1 MLKTRPRAC
10 SSCIY
15 VAHAQGVQHK
25 PTDLKTLLRWIP
37 RNDGHYAGQTGA
49 AAVSAVPATGV
60 LRAQASPRPS
70 HPCPLGLHTSPGG
83 TERPPPSSRKSSA
96 QSPPPPSARVPPPPV
111 HRPPIPRRPRHGGA
125 HPYLP
130 VGRLQVEHVH
140 PAGRHGRPCVIVR
153 GAPGRPATHPPPTAA
168 VWATH
173 RSSRRRRLAHLN
185 AQHPRRELHIPPG
198 ERLEARLSQRVGH
211 RLERGGGR
219 VGKGRRRPP
228 VRGGQARWGGAAAA
242 AAVRGVGGVGG
253 VGGGGRGG
261 GSSGGGRGGR
271 GGGGAGQ
278 PPPQADGRH
287 PGGPGRPPARSRGG
301 SRWRPRPR
309 RADCYQQEGGG
320 GRSRGRRTP
329 AGRRSSRRSGGGSG
343 GGRTAGRGGR
353 RRRPAG
359 GQPPPPAGGGGGQRG
374 HAGEQPPGRHGS
386 KGVEEGG
393 EALGE
398 RVLVCDGGAGGGV
411 VKERGTA
418 RGIPRQRGRARG
430 QHARDDARAANSC
443 GTLTVQVPKGL
454 PRAAVVR
461 ATWLAYRV
469 PATSRRASTPC
480 RDRPPPT
487 HNRDGPPTAATARR
501 WRSRP
506 SFFALPAVGP
516 RMRLPGWGGRQAIAA
531 SPLLASCVLPVLR
544 APSGRLLTIWWC
556 CAPTPPSHPAVLFHS
571 LILLPRPYRTPPP
584 PVPAFSPLPLAFFLL
599 H

>member
-1 MLKTRPRAC
+1 MRKTRPRAC
-10 SSCIY
+10 SSCTY

-60 LRAQASPRPS
+60 LRAQGSPRPS
-70 HPCPLGLHTSPGG
+70 HSCPLGLHTSPGG

-96 QSPPPPSARVPPPPV
+96 QSPPPPRHAYHPPPST
-111 HRPPIPRRPRHGGA
+111 A
-125 HPYLP
+125 HPYRAGPDTGELTHICRLGVCRLSTYTPP
-130 VGRLQVEHVH
+130 VGT
-140 PAGRHGRPCVIVR
+140 AGRASLSGEP
-153 GAPGRPATHPPPTAA
+153 PAAPPPTPPPLLPSGPPAGAA
-168 VWATH
+168 GGGASPTSMRSTPAESSTSHPGSASRPASASASATA
-173 RSSRRRRLAHLN
+173 SSVAVAVSVKADDAH
-185 AQHPRRELHIPPG
+185 PSG
-198 ERLEARLSQRVGH
+198 VAR
-211 RLERGGGR
+211 RGGGA
-219 VGKGRRRPP
+219 PP
-228 VRGGQARWGGAAAA
+228 LPLPSAASVASVA
-242 AAVRGVGGVGG
+242 S
-253 VGGGGRGG
+253 VGGGGG

-329 AGRRSSRRSGGGSG
+329 AGRRSSRKSGGGSG

-398 RVLVCDGGAGGGV
+398 RVLVCDGGAEGGV

-487 HNRDGPPTAATARR
+487 HNRDRPPTTATARR

-506 SFFALPAVGP
+506 SFFAPPAVGP

-556 CAPTPPSHPAVLFHS
+556 CAPTPPSHPARLFHS
-571 LILLPRPYRTPPP
+571 PILLPRPYRTPPP